1 MGSSQQKEGSVARA
15 KLRDKGQ
22 VTLPPEVR
30 VALGVHEGDVIEFEV
45 EDGVVTLHGWKMI
58 PAEQAWFWTDA
69 WQNGER
75 EASDDIAA
83 GRTTVHKTADDFLK
97 SLDD

>member
-1 MGSSQQKEGSVARA
+1 MAGRQREASVARA

-30 VALGVHEGDVIEFEV
+30 TALGVDEGDLVEFQFV
-45 EDGVVTLHGWKMI
+45 DGVVTLHGWKMI
-58 PAEQAWFWTDA
+58 PAEQAWFWTES
-69 WQNGER
+69 WQRGER

-83 GRTTVHKTADDFLK
+83 GRGSIHKTSDDFLR
-97 SLDD
+97 SLDA

>member
-45 EDGVVTLHGWKMI
+45 EDSVVTLHSWKMI
-58 PAEQAWFWTDA
+58 PAEPAWFWTEA

-75 EASDDIAA
+75 GAGDDIAA
-83 GRTTVHKTADDFLK
+83 VGTPVHKTADDFLK
-97 SLDD
+97 ILDD

>member
-1 MGSSQQKEGSVARA
+1 MGRSQQKEGRVARA

-30 VALGVHEGDVIEFEV
+30 VALGVDEGDVIEFEV

-69 WQNGER
+69 WQSGER

-83 GRTTVHKTADDFLK
+83 GRTTVHKTADDFLS